1 MEVPF
6 LSFDAQ
12 NERVVEESKV
22 VFASF
27 LDSKFYV
34 LGKLT
39 EQFELDY
46 AKYNQVKHAVG
57 ISNGLDALHLA
68 LKVLGVGPEHEVIV
82 PSNTYIATALAVEM
96 AGAKVVFAEPNE
108 KTYNIDPAQIEKV
121 LTKNT
126 KAIMPVHLY
135 GQACEMDKILELA
148 NRNSLFVVEDN
159 AQAHSATFNNQIT
172 GSFGDIN
179 ATSFYPTKNIGAF
192 GEAGAI
198 TTNSQ
203 ELATASKVWR
213 NYGSEKRYFNM
224 VKGYNNRIDELQAG
238 LLSIKLKYIG
248 EWTANRQELAKRYRS
263 NLSNIQGLILPEI
276 ASGASHVY
284 HLFVVRT
291 ERRNELQTYLD
302 TNGVKTV
309 IHYPIPPHLQQAYQL
324 SGFNKGD
331 FPIAEKLSDT
341 SLSLPLYPGLKNEQ
355 VDYVSDLLL
364 KFFK

>member
-1 MEVPF
+1 MQVPF

-12 NERVVEESKV
+12 NERVVEESKS

-39 EQFELDY
+39 EQFEMDY
-46 AKYNQVKHAVG
+46 AKYNQVKYAIG

-68 LKVLGVGPEHEVIV
+68 LKVLEIGPGHEVIV

-96 AGAKVVFAEPNE
+96 AGAKVVFAEPND
-108 KTYNIDPAQIEKV
+108 KTYNIDPSQIEKV

-135 GQACEMDKILELA
+135 GQACEMDKIMEMA
-148 NRNSLFVVEDN
+148 KSNSLFVVEDN
-159 AQAHSATFNNQIT
+159 AQAHSATFQNQIT
-172 GSFGDIN
+172 GSFGDVN

-198 TTNSQ
+198 TTNSL

-213 NYGSEKRYFNM
+213 NYGSEKRYYNM

-238 LLSIKLKYIG
+238 LLSIKLKYIA
-248 EWTANRQELAKRYRS
+248 EWTVNRQELAKRYRA
-263 NLSNIQGLILPEI
+263 NLSNIEGLILPEI
-276 ASGASHVY
+276 ANGASHVY

-291 ERRNELQTYLD
+291 DRRDELQHYLD
-302 TNGVKTV
+302 SNGVKTV
-309 IHYPIPPHLQQAYQL
+309 IHYPIPPHLQQAYKS
-324 SGFNKGD
+324 SGYGKGD

-341 SLSLPLYPGLKNEQ
+341 SLSLPLYPGLKDEQ

-364 KFFK
+364 KFFN

>member
-1 MEVPF
+1 MQVPF

-12 NERVVEESKV
+12 NERVVEESKA

-46 AKYNQVKHAVG
+46 AKYNQVEYAVG

-68 LKVLGVGPEHEVIV
+68 LKVLDIGPGHEVIV

-96 AGAKVVFAEPNE
+96 AGAKVVFAEPND

-135 GQACEMDKILELA
+135 GQACEMDKIMEIA
-148 NRNSLFVVEDN
+148 KRNSLFVVEDN
-159 AQAHSATFNNQIT
+159 AQAHSATFQNKIT

-198 TTNSQ
+198 TTNSL

-213 NYGSEKRYFNM
+213 NYGSEKRYYNM

-238 LLSIKLKYIG
+238 LLSIKLKYIS
-248 EWTANRQELAKRYRS
+248 EWTANRQQLAKRYLS
-263 NLSNIQGLILPEI
+263 NLAGIKGLILPEI
-276 ASGASHVY
+276 ANGASHVY

-291 ERRNELQTYLD
+291 ERRDELQSFLD
-302 TNGVKTV
+302 SNGVKTV
-309 IHYPIPPHLQQAYQL
+309 IHYPIPPHLQQAYNQ
-324 SGFNKGD
+324 SGFGKGD
-331 FPIAEKLSDT
+331 FPVAEKLSDT
-341 SLSLPLYPGLKNEQ
+341 SLSLPLYPGLKDEQ
-355 VDYVSDLLL
+355 LDYVSDLLL
-364 KFFK
+364 KFFN

>member
-1 MEVPF
+1 MQVPF

-12 NERVVEESKV
+12 NECVIEESKA

-46 AKYNQVKHAVG
+46 AKYNHVSYAVG
-57 ISNGLDALHLA
+57 ISNGLDALHIA
-68 LKVLGVGPEHEVIV
+68 LKVLGVGPGHEVIV

-96 AGAKVVFAEPNE
+96 AGAKVVFAEPNA
-108 KTYNIDPAQIEKV
+108 KTYNIDPSAIENV

-126 KAIMPVHLY
+126 KAIIPVHLY
-135 GQACEMDKILELA
+135 GQACEMDKIMEIA
-148 NRNSLFVVEDN
+148 NRNALFVIEDN
-159 AQAHSATFNNQIT
+159 AQAHSATFKNQIT
-172 GSFGDIN
+172 GSFGDVN

-198 TTNSQ
+198 TTNSL
-203 ELATASKVWR
+203 ELASASKVWR

-238 LLSIKLKYIG
+238 LLSIKLKYIA
-248 EWTANRQELAKRYRS
+248 EWTANRQELAKRYLS
-263 NLSNIQGLILPEI
+263 NLSTIEGLILPEI
-276 ASGASHVY
+276 ANGASHVY
-284 HLFVVRT
+284 HLFVIRT
-291 ERRNELQTYLD
+291 NRRDELQNFLD
-302 TNGVKTV
+302 ANGVKTV
-309 IHYPIPPHLQQAYQL
+309 IHYPIPPHLQQAYNQ

-355 VDYVSDLLL
+355 VDFVSDLLL